1 MTPTARIQTTASTV
15 ALHHAASRT
24 VASRVGTHRNTLGYV
39 LGVSR
44 SGPKKDATAQPGSLV
59 CTISNHFNANSPS
72 TVVGTPASTC
82 QKSCTCPAIT
92 QLVRR
97 VPANGLFAQPYLS
110 IPEHHV
116 CQVWVLDVAHRR
128 PFIRRKPGARRHV
141 TRAHEHNA
149 DRERTRVKP

>member
-1 MTPTARIQTTASTV
+1 MHIAKYRCTTRNERNVSSHVPTDTTMLLLQGRGRTSIAASPPPAAGRATLRTAPQAETHTPEPRVTPTARIQTTASTV

-24 VASRVGTHRNTLGYV
+24 FASRVGTHHNTLGYV

-82 QKSCTCPAIT
+82 QKSCTCP
-92 QLVRR
+92 R
-97 VPANGLFAQPYLS
+97 S
-110 IPEHHV
+110 
-116 CQVWVLDVAHRR
+116 
-128 PFIRRKPGARRHV
+128 
-141 TRAHEHNA
+141 HNW
-149 DRERTRVKP
+149 